1 MLALERSETD
11 SMNRSIPLLLWMAI
25 VTSASAQTVFELSK
39 EEQRANDL
47 RARFFLTT
55 SMGPVSPSDVN
66 QFIDRYIDDRLGS
79 SYISFGSS
87 DISAVGMVGIG
98 VAIPLSKA
106 LHTRIFLEYA
116 GASKTVRLDTDTE
129 RFVVNRFAPGVLL
142 DYYFYSS
149 GFGSVYVEGG
159 AYYGFT
165 SFRNINANG
174 PGFKF
179 NLGYAW
185 HRPQTTWDIF
195 IGVDLP
201 STKAEQNFY
210 ELKKIDLTAPLFGF
224 RINF

>member
-1 MLALERSETD
+1 MLALIKERIAR
-11 SMNRSIPLLLWMAI
+11 MKGNFLLLVLMTIA
-25 VTSASAQTVFELSK
+25 TSASAQTVFELSK

-47 RARFFLTT
+47 RARFFLST
-55 SMGPVSPSDVN
+55 SMGPVSPSNVN
-66 QFIDRYIDDRLGS
+66 QFIDQYIENSLGP

-87 DISAVGMVGIG
+87 DITAVGMVGLG
-98 VAIPLSKA
+98 VAIPLNKTV
-106 LHTRIFLEYA
+106 HTRIFLEYA
-116 GASKTVRLDTDTE
+116 GASKTVRLNSDTE
-129 RFVVNRFAPGVLL
+129 RFAVNRFAPGVLL

-165 SFRNINANG
+165 SFRNVSANG

-201 STKAEQNFY
+201 STRAEQNFY

>member
-1 MLALERSETD
+1 MLWITLIS
-11 SMNRSIPLLLWMAI
+11 
-25 VTSASAQTVFELSK
+25 SASAQTVFELSR
-39 EEQRANDL
+39 EEQRESDL
-47 RARFFLTT
+47 RARFFLST

-66 QFIDRYIDDRLGS
+66 RFIDQYIEDRLGS

-87 DISAVGMVGIG
+87 DISAVGMVGLG
-98 VAIPLSKA
+98 VAIPLSKE

-116 GASKTVRLDTDTE
+116 GASKTVRLDSDTE
-129 RFVVNRFAPGVLL
+129 RFAVNRFAPGVLL

-149 GFGSVYVEGG
+149 GFSSVYVEGG

-165 SFRNINANG
+165 SFRNVSANG

-179 NLGYAW
+179 SLGYAW

-201 STKAEQNFY
+201 STSAEQNFY
-210 ELKKIDLTAPLFGF
+210 ELTKIDLTAPLFGF